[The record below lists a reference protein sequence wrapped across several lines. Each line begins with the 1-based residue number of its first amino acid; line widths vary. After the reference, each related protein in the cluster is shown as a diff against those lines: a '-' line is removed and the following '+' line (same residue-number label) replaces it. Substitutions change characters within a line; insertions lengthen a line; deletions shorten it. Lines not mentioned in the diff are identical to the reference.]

1 MIFNMNPGKPTAGW
15 NQIMSLPRRLTVTG
29 DSLFQEPAGDIE
41 SLRGAHTHVERILL
55 PPNEEVLLDTVS
67 GNTIEMIAEIDP
79 KSASSVEVNVLRSP
93 HKEEFTRI
101 AFYKDRGYRDRIHLT
116 NKTQSQLSIDTT
128 YSSVSPDVRSRAPET
143 AQFMLDEG
151 EMLSLRIFIDKS
163 VVEVFVN
170 GKQCLATRVYPDRP
184 DSVGISLRAQGQ
196 SAELRSVD
204 LWQMKPIYGPASQS
218 DR

>member
-1 MIFNMNPGKPTAGW
+1 
-15 NQIMSLPRRLTVTG
+15 
-29 DSLFQEPAGDIE
+29 
-41 SLRGAHTHVERILL
+41 
-55 PPNEEVLLDTVS
+55 
-67 GNTIEMIAEIDP
+67 
-79 KSASSVEVNVLRSP
+79 
-93 HKEEFTRI
+93 
-101 AFYKDRGYRDRIHLT
+101 
-116 NKTQSQLSIDTT
+116 DTT

-204 LWQMKPIYGPASQS
+204 LWQMKPIYGPASHS